1 MSKREENLSKFTQNL
16 KSEKSITQNK
26 FQDPMQNEVPD
37 FIQDEIPDSVQNE
50 VPNPNQNEVPGT
62 SQEVVSAPDSAQKK
76 KAREKYPWTFRRVA
90 AWAAIVLLLFL
101 YVLTFI
107 SALLARP
114 GAGRLFQFC
123 VGMTIVVP
131 VFAWFLI
138 WASGKLRK

>member
-1 MSKREENLSKFTQNL
+1 MSEHEENLSKSTQNL
-16 KSEKSITQNK
+16 KSEKSATQDK
-26 FQDPMQNEVPD
+26 FQDPM
-37 FIQDEIPDSVQNE
+37 
-50 VPNPNQNEVPGT
+50 QNEVPGT

-76 KAREKYPWTFRRVA
+76 RAPEKYPWTFRRVA

-107 SALLARP
+107 SALLSRP